1 MIPPSFTPSYRR
13 LRFGFLCVCLLVC
26 AYFRVIFL
34 LFFKRWMYFDLTN
47 FLEVSTYVATL
58 MTVLPA
64 NGGIDDPRQW
74 AVGIIALL
82 LAFVAML
89 LQLQL

>member
-1 MIPPSFTPSYRR
+1 
-13 LRFGFLCVCLLVC
+13 
-26 AYFRVIFL
+26 
-34 LFFKRWMYFDLTN
+34 MYFDLTN

>member
-1 MIPPSFTPSYRR
+1 
-13 LRFGFLCVCLLVC
+13 
-26 AYFRVIFL
+26 
-34 LFFKRWMYFDLTN
+34 MYFDLTN
-47 FLEVSTYVATL
+47 FLEVSTYVTTL
-58 MTVLPA
+58 ITVLPA
-64 NGGIDDPRQW
+64 NGGIDDQRQW